1 MFKRLILDE
10 WLSVIP
16 VIAFLLTFGTFLY
29 FSWRAIRMSREKR
42 DHMANLPLEGDGDRP
57 GNSSSAPHSK
67 AR

>member
-1 MFKRLILDE
+1 MFKRLILDD

-16 VIAFLLTFGTFLY
+16 IIAFLLTFGTFLY

-42 DHMANLPLEGDGDRP
+42 NHMANLPLEGDGDP
-57 GNSSSAPHSK
+57 DTSSSAPHSK